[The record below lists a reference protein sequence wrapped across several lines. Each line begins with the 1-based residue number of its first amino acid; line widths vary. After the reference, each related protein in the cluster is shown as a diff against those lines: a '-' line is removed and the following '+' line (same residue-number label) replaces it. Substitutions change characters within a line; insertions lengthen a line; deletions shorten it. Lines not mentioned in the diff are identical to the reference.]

1 MGGGCPWR
9 GGAEDLRVLTAAG
22 AQGRRGRAQ
31 VGVHLDPGRVSGAAG
46 PSRNRLVFREPLPGR
61 RFPERR
67 GRDGCA
73 RIPADLRRVTHPL
86 QPPV

>member
-31 VGVHLDPGRVSGAAG
+31 GGVHLDPGRVSGAAG